1 MRCTFSRKIDATPAH
16 ASKSRVGFLPQ
27 IIPHASFIGPIVAE
41 RDPSYHSKVAMPPGC
56 RVSSRAMTCAW
67 RIADDL
73 FPSVIGK
80 KEGIPDVTPRQPTD
94 PATDHEPQ
102 PHPNLSWFL
111 RRELVTIPLFVV
123 IVGTLLVFGISPATL
138 LFVILLTI
146 VVLGF
151 VWGGAPGRSE

>member
-1 MRCTFSRKIDATPAH
+1 
-16 ASKSRVGFLPQ
+16 
-27 IIPHASFIGPIVAE
+27 
-41 RDPSYHSKVAMPPGC
+41 
-56 RVSSRAMTCAW
+56 MTL
-67 RIADDL
+67 R
-73 FPSVIGK
+73 
-80 KEGIPDVTPRQPTD
+80 RPTD

-138 LFVILLTI
+138 LFVVLLTI

-151 VWGGAPGRSE
+151 VWGSAPGSGE